1 MGLDSPDR
9 DGQVVADQQLRDRL
23 RRVEGQ
29 VRGIARM
36 IEEGRSCVDVVTQL
50 TAARAALDRVTEQI
64 IASHVDECLTRLPPD
79 EARAAVSRAIRLLAK
94 IER

>member
-1 MGLDSPDR
+1 M
-9 DGQVVADQQLRDRL
+9 DQQLRDRL

-36 IEEGRSCVDVVTQL
+36 IEERRSCVDVVTQL

-64 IASHVDECLTRLPPD
+64 ITSHVDECLTRLPPD